1 MLIIALILM
10 TITMIYTYKRKR
22 DVLSLYMLLISFSFF
37 IMFLGVITTIA
48 KIGGFSQESI
58 TFLFLDK
65 RIQTFLQYRPITLT
79 SIGYMVAVGR
89 TLFPYL
95 LLLIAIECSM
105 LSWVRRNKLI
115 IKILAFIVPAIFLIY
130 YFPPVFKKLVT
141 GRFNLLV
148 FQIYAARVYII
159 VYIILSFILF
169 FIEYFSITMKDCAED
184 FRKIILGMIGITIL
198 YIIYGIQ
205 DPAQIYNMFISE
217 YVSLNSLT
225 YINKAITRYGFLAV
239 FIFIIFFS
247 IIGPMG
253 IIGYTQLGYREEKAD
268 RILKNKFDNRSL
280 GISVFAHYMKNQV
293 IAARILDKR
302 LKRSLNELNITDEKI
317 INTVNQSSDLH
328 DDMLESINLLYHRI
342 NDRGVKLYPTTID
355 EVIEEVK
362 RRYNSQI
369 KKGDLEIFINHHPNI
384 LADVNRL
391 ADGIFQIIRNAFE
404 ADADLVVLTVS
415 NERLYNVIHIK
426 DNGKGMEKK
435 ELKKIFEPFN
445 TKKSTSTNWGLGL
458 YFTRNI
464 IRNHYGRMKVK
475 SKPGE
480 GTEFI
485 IMLPKFTD
493 NRKEKK

>member
-10 TITMIYTYKRKR
+10 AITMIYTYRRKR
-22 DVLSLYMLLISFSFF
+22 DILSLYMLLISLSFF

-48 KIGGFSQESI
+48 KTGGFSRDSI

-65 RIQTFLQYRPITLT
+65 RIQTFLQYRPIPLT
-79 SIGYMVAVGR
+79 TIGYTVAVGR
-89 TLFPYL
+89 TLFPYM
-95 LLLIAIECSM
+95 LLLIALECSM
-105 LSWVRRNKLI
+105 LSWVRRNKPI
-115 IKILAFIVPAIFLIY
+115 IKILAFIIPAIFLIY

-148 FQIYAARVYII
+148 FQIYAARAYII
-159 VYIILSFILF
+159 LYIILSFILF
-169 FIEYFSITMKDCAED
+169 FIEYFSITMKESAVD
-184 FRKIILGMIGITIL
+184 FRKIVLGMVGITIL

-225 YINKAITRYGFLAV
+225 YINRAITRFGFLAV
-239 FIFIIFFS
+239 FIFIISFS

-268 RILKNKFDNRSL
+268 RVLKSKFDNRSF
-280 GISVFAHYMKNQV
+280 GVSVFAHYMKNQV

-302 LKRSLNELNITDEKI
+302 LKRSLNKLEVEDEKVWK
-317 INTVNQSSDLH
+317 TLEQSSQLH
-328 DDMLESINLLYHRI
+328 DDMLDNINVLYQRI
-342 NDRGVKLYPTTID
+342 NDRGVRLYPTSLN

-362 RRYNSQI
+362 RRYKNEI
-369 KKGDLEIFINHHPNI
+369 KKGNLEIVLKHHPQI
-384 LADVNRL
+384 LADVTRL
-391 ADGIFQIIRNAFE
+391 SDAIFQIIRNAFE
-404 ADADLVVLTVS
+404 AEAENVVLTVT
-415 NERLYNVIHIK
+415 NERLYNVIYIK
-426 DNGKGMEKK
+426 DDGKGIERK
-435 ELKKIFEPFN
+435 ELKNIFEPFN

-458 YFTRNI
+458 YFARNI
-464 IRNHYGRMKVK
+464 IRNHYGRVRVK
-475 SKPGE
+475 SKLGE

-493 NRKEKK
+493 TRKDKK